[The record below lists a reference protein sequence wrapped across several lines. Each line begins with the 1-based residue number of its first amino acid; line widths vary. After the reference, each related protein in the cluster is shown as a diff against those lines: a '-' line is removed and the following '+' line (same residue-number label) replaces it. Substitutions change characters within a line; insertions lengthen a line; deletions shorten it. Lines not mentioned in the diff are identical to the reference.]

1 MLSEITLNPTLSE
14 QTSAIT
20 LNPTLFEQTAECNVR
35 ECLVDRTEID
45 CYPYATRG
53 VLFGILLGSSF
64 WGAIA
69 GAFML
74 LL

>member
-1 MLSEITLNPTLSE
+1 MLSEITLNPTLSA
-14 QTSAIT
+14 QTSEIT
-20 LNPTLFEQTAECNVR
+20 FNQSLSAQMAECNVR
-35 ECLVDRTEID
+35 ACSIDRTEID

-69 GAFML
+69 GVFML

>member
-14 QTSAIT
+14 QT
-20 LNPTLFEQTAECNVR
+20 AECSAR
-35 ECLVDRTEID
+35 ECSIDCYEVD

-69 GAFML
+69 GVFML

>member
-14 QTSAIT
+14 QTS
-20 LNPTLFEQTAECNVR
+20 ECHIS
-35 ECLVDRTEID
+35 ECLIERTEID

-53 VLFGILLGSSF
+53 ILFGILFGSLF